1 MVYYRYVKRTGE
13 RDPNMSQTIDMPNYT
28 IELSDGLIRP
38 MTVKELA
45 VRLEQMMAADKGIAG
60 MPVGLSV
67 DSEGNGVYVPR
78 VFVPKEPGDG
88 NPMDDVVGVIAEED
102 RAYYGVPECVL
113 IG

>member
-1 MVYYRYVKRTGE
+1 MANT
-13 RDPNMSQTIDMPNYT
+13 NNYSNYMT
-28 IELSDGLIRP
+28 RLDDGVIRP

-45 VRLEQMMAADKGIAG
+45 IRLEQLMSADKGVAE

-67 DSEGNGVYVPR
+67 DSEGNGIYVPR
-78 VFVPKEPGDG
+78 VFVPEKSEGG

>member
-1 MVYYRYVKRTGE
+1 
-13 RDPNMSQTIDMPNYT
+13 MSQTIDMPNYT

-67 DSEGNGVYVPR
+67 DSEGNGIYVPR
-78 VFVPKEPGDG
+78 VFVAKESEGGD
-88 NPMDDVVGVIAEED
+88 PVEDVVGVIAKED
-102 RAYYGVPECVL
+102 CAYYGVPECVL

>member
-1 MVYYRYVKRTGE
+1 
-13 RDPNMSQTIDMPNYT
+13 MSQTIDMPNYT

-45 VRLEQMMAADKGIAG
+45 VRLEQMMAVDKGIAG

-67 DSEGNGVYVPR
+67 D
-78 VFVPKEPGDG
+78 FVPKEPGDG

>member
-1 MVYYRYVKRTGE
+1 
-13 RDPNMSQTIDMPNYT
+13 MSQTIDMPNYT

-102 RAYYGVPECVL
+102 RAYYGVPECAL

>member
-1 MVYYRYVKRTGE
+1 
-13 RDPNMSQTIDMPNYT
+13 MSQTIDMPSYT

-45 VRLEQMMAADKGIAG
+45 VRLEQMVAADKGIAG

-67 DSEGNGVYVPR
+67 DSEGNGIYVPR
-78 VFVPKEPGDG
+78 VFVAKEPDGGDPV
-88 NPMDDVVGVIAEED
+88 NDVVGVIAEED
-102 RAYYGVPECVL
+102 CAYYGVPKCVL

>member
-1 MVYYRYVKRTGE
+1 
-13 RDPNMSQTIDMPNYT
+13 MSQTVDMPSYT
-28 IELSDGLIRP
+28 TELSDGLIRP

-67 DSEGNGVYVPR
+67 DSEGNGIYVPC
-78 VFVPKEPGDG
+78 VFVAKEPDGGDPV
-88 NPMDDVVGVIAEED
+88 NDVVGGIAEED
-102 RAYYGVPECVL
+102 CAYYGVPKCVL